1 MATAHPLIRF
11 VAVSHSDDG
20 ATTRWVTSVGGAGPV
35 QVIVDAEREL
45 YARWGLGISSFW
57 HALSPWSMWS
67 VYKLGTE
74 EGIWNRP
81 TESGNRWQTAGS
93 FGVDGQGNIKWSKAA
108 QRADDIPDCEEG
120 LKMLEFKEG
129 P

>member
-1 MATAHPLIRF
+1 MAAAHSSIHF
-11 VAVSHSDDG
+11 VAVSHSDAG
-20 ATTRWVTSVGGAGPV
+20 ATNRWVTSVGGAGLV
-35 QVIVDAEREL
+35 QVIVDDEREL

-67 VYKLGTE
+67 VYQLGKG

-93 FGVDGQGNIKWSKAA
+93 FGVDGQGIVKWSEAA
-108 QRADDIPDCEEG
+108 QRADDIPDFEVG